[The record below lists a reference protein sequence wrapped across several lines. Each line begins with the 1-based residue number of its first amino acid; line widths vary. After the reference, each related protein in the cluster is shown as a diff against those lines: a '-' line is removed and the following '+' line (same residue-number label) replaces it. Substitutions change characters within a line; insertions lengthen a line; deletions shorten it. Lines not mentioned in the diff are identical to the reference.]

1 MFKKKKNYVVN
12 VMMPG
17 RVAHEH
23 VAVVAVIGHH
33 RLDRIQPSVPF
44 YTRKYKK
51 IKLFCL
57 KMVPKFG
64 VIYKVNNFQSKS
76 YCKLSRCVCLYNC
89 LLVTVIFLNKKPNI

>member
-1 MFKKKKNYVVN
+1 MKLRLVTQKCLKKKKNYVVN

-44 YTRKYKK
+44 YPRKYKK
-51 IKLFCL
+51 KTFLF
-57 KMVPKFG
+57 KNG
-64 VIYKVNNFQSKS
+64 S
-76 YCKLSRCVCLYNC
+76 
-89 LLVTVIFLNKKPNI
+89 